1 MLLQLS
7 QVEGAISFL
16 IDTSFSLRVP
26 LALPCQDIMTDLWL
40 LREWPTS
47 CPTPSSFHQDSPS
60 RQDHTLLSQGWET
73 LKSPPLSS
81 SATEK
86 LNSPTSNHSLTCYSP
101 SFTLSVDRTQDV
113 CKLAPKS
120 TAVSYSEVKLLSPAW
135 RIAWTEEPG
144 GLQSLRLQRVQHHW
158 ENFTFSLTLEHW
170 LKQRSIH

>member
-1 MLLQLS
+1 MRRESVPQYGAPPCPQAQQLQGALV
-7 QVEGAISFL
+7 VENVRDGPLQALAARSMVCAGTGG
-16 IDTSFSLRVP
+16 DTAEMMRG
-26 LALPCQDIMTDLWL
+26 LWAA
-40 LREWPTS
+40 PA
-47 CPTPSSFHQDSPS
+47 

-144 GLQSLRLQRVQHHW
+144 GLQSLRLQRVQHH
-158 ENFTFSLTLEHW
+158 
-170 LKQRSIH
+170 

>member
-1 MLLQLS
+1 M
-7 QVEGAISFL
+7 
-16 IDTSFSLRVP
+16 
-26 LALPCQDIMTDLWL
+26 
-40 LREWPTS
+40 S

-86 LNSPTSNHSLTCYSP
+86 LNSPTSNHGLTCCSP
-101 SFTLSVDRTQDV
+101 SFTLSEDQTRDV
-113 CKLAPKS
+113 CTLAPKS
-120 TAVSYSEVKLLSPAW
+120 TAISYSEVKLLSPAW
-135 RIAWTEEPG
+135 RSTWTEQPG
-144 GLQSLRLQRVQHHW
+144 GLQSLRLQRVQHHQ